1 MEITTHTDP
10 EVDVQGFDALSVNT
24 TPATGV
30 VDHSVSFLVP
40 GDPAALTLTRCSTKY
55 SCRDTNRLRAMMEPK
70 LRPTPWPL
78 FKFNQE
84 TIQLELQWASFSVS
98 GVVTLETG
106 PDVTEDSYEQTFY
119 NTPCCGSFPM
129 LYRI

>member
-1 MEITTHTDP
+1 MNFMLKLNKLLVH
-10 EVDVQGFDALSVNT
+10 VCSFFQLS
-24 TPATGV
+24 
-30 VDHSVSFLVP
+30 
-40 GDPAALTLTRCSTKY
+40 C
-55 SCRDTNRLRAMMEPK
+55 RAMMEPK

-119 NTPCCGSFPM
+119 NTPCCG
-129 LYRI
+129 RI